1 MLEGELAIFG
11 NIYRIKVYEWGKM
24 NIKKLPM
31 DERPRE
37 KLLVK
42 GAASLSDAELLA
54 ILLRTGTK
62 EMSAIELASHLLYN
76 NKNGLRGLA
85 FALPEE
91 LCQMHGIGKAKACEL
106 AAALELGKRL
116 HKKEAADEM
125 NRITCSR
132 QAADYLMEELRYYK
146 KETFNAILVDC
157 KGKVI
162 SMEQVSVGDMTSAPV
177 HPRELFNPA
186 VRKNAYAMILAH
198 NHPSGEVSPSR
209 EDIMLTERMVEVG
222 KLLGIKVSDHIIIGD
237 GTYYSFKDNGLL

>member
-76 NKNGLRGLA
+76 NKN
-85 FALPEE
+85 
-91 LCQMHGIGKAKACEL
+91 
-106 AAALELGKRL
+106 
-116 HKKEAADEM
+116 
-125 NRITCSR
+125 S
-132 QAADYLMEELRYYK
+132 YY
-146 KETFNAILVDC
+146 
-157 KGKVI
+157 
-162 SMEQVSVGDMTSAPV
+162 
-177 HPRELFNPA
+177 
-186 VRKNAYAMILAH
+186 
-198 NHPSGEVSPSR
+198 
-209 EDIMLTERMVEVG
+209 
-222 KLLGIKVSDHIIIGD
+222 
-237 GTYYSFKDNGLL
+237 FKIFI